1 MIGSVFYAIPSHAKA
16 AMPEIT
22 RPTIRL
28 SLLVTPPADAARD
41 HFTLAERVAR
51 LDAALARIRNLA
63 LTWAS
68 TRGPEDR
75 FEDFEARM
83 IEEVRGT
90 ACAGTEA
97 MFACAEAI
105 SSREHPS
112 RFSIGETEY
121 RMSTPEPRSYT
132 TWFGVARY
140 CRSYARPVDG
150 GVGHFPL
157 DFELGLFGDR
167 ISPTLLLAGARLASR
182 MSFAEAREVLDW
194 FVPDAP
200 STEVLEQAV
209 LGLGHLT
216 ADWFEVAP
224 VPEDDGEVLVGLF
237 DGKCVPTARATELTK
252 RRGPRT
258 DKPPA
263 PSPRHRGRAD
273 REAREPRPR
282 RKKGDKSKNGKQVT
296 VVVMYTLRKEG
307 GLLLGP
313 LNRRVYASFG
323 PKKHAFE
330 YARREAE
337 RRGFGPGTQRTVQL
351 LTDGDPDLHR
361 GVDVYFSAADYPN
374 RVVTVDVVH
383 VLEKLW
389 DAGRARYR
397 EGSDALAA
405 WVRTQEDRLYADDV
419 AAVLAE
425 LRCWLDETPKTGPG
439 NKGRRERLGNAIRYL
454 GDRSDKMAYGTCRA
468 RDLEV
473 GTGQVEGAV
482 KYVVAKRCDHGGMRW
497 IRQRAQAVIQ
507 LRCIDVNGHWREF
520 ATWALRRLRD
530 GARSSGRQVR
540 LQTNTP
546 AKLPSVAVAA

>member
-1 MIGSVFYAIPSHAKA
+1 MIWAVFKASPSHPKA

-22 RPTIRL
+22 RPTVRL
-28 SLLVTPPADAARD
+28 SLIITPPADAARD
-41 HFTLAERVAR
+41 HLTLAGRVGR
-51 LDAALARIRNLA
+51 LDETLATIRELS

-68 TRGPEDR
+68 TRGPDDR

-83 IEEVRGT
+83 IEAVRQA
-90 ACAGTEA
+90 ACAGTELA
-97 MFACAEAI
+97 LACAEAKDR
-105 SSREHPS
+105 RENPG
-112 RFSIGETEY
+112 RFSIGDTEY
-121 RMSTPEPRSYT
+121 RLSAPEPRSFNM
-132 TWFGVARY
+132 WFGIARY
-140 CRSYARPVDG
+140 SRSYARPVDG

-157 DFELGLFGDR
+157 DFELGLLNDR
-167 ISPTLLLAGARLASR
+167 ISPTMLAAGARLATR
-182 MSFAEAREVLDW
+182 MSFAEAREVLGW
-194 FVPDAP
+194 FVPEPP

-209 LGLGHLT
+209 LGFGHHT
-216 ADWFEVAP
+216 AAWFESAP
-224 VPEDDGEVLVGLF
+224 VPDDDGEVLVALF
-237 DGKCVPTARATELTK
+237 DGKCVPTARESELTK
-252 RRGPRT
+252 RRGERT

-273 REAREPRPR
+273 REARDPRPR

-296 VVVMYTLRKEG
+296 VVVMYTLRREG

-337 RRGFGPGTQRTVQL
+337 RRGFGPGTERTVQL

-361 GVDVYFSAADYPN
+361 NVDEYFGVAEFPN

-389 DAGRARYR
+389 DAGRARHK
-397 EGSDALAA
+397 EGSAALAA
-405 WVRTQEDRLYADDV
+405 WVGVQEDRLYADDA
-419 AAVLAE
+419 AAVIAE
-425 LRCWLDETPKTGPG
+425 LREWLDETPKTGPG
-439 NKGRRERLGNAIRYL
+439 NKGRRKRLADAIRYL
-454 GDRSDKMAYGTCRA
+454 DTRSDKMAYGTYRKL
-468 RDLEV
+468 DLEV

-520 ATWALRRLRD
+520 VAWALDRMRR
-530 GARSSGRQVR
+530 GATATGQPAR
-540 LQTNTP
+540 LQTKIP
-546 AKLPSVAVAA
+546 AKLPSLRGVA